1 MTLRSLGPAVGP
13 TLAREWLRD
22 LGVSRN
28 ETESGSMAMEY
39 ASTDQTTAQGV
50 TVDAKPSCVALVPL
64 AGTARWSTGP
74 IRSLPRPNS
83 IFVTHLIATVEQV
96 PQTRCLRRATASDAN
111 AAYTSSRQRIAGGG
125 LPARQTA

>member
-1 MTLRSLGPAVGP
+1 M
-13 TLAREWLRD
+13 
-22 LGVSRN
+22 SRN
-28 ETESGSMAMEY
+28 ETDQSGSMAMEY
-39 ASTDQTTAQGV
+39 ASTDQTADQDV
-50 TVDAKPSCVALVPL
+50 TVDAKPSCVALVPM
-64 AGTARWSTGP
+64 AGTAQWSTGP

-96 PQTRCLRRATASDAN
+96 PQTRSLRRATASDAN